1 MINVITKEDDLP
13 SPKVVKLT
21 SKQIDKD
28 VDIIVS
34 GIDKVKVNL
43 ANCCCPVFGDEIV
56 GYITKGNGITI
67 HRINCHN
74 LDMLEDRT
82 VDVIWNEITNKKYL
96 TFLLIYTNTSDNHMM
111 DLMQAISIQNVSVDS
126 FKTLTRGV
134 HIMYEMSCY
143 VSSVEQIDKINMNLI
158 KLPYVEKI
166 EREMR

>member
-1 MINVITKEDDLP
+1 
-13 SPKVVKLT
+13 
-21 SKQIDKD
+21 
-28 VDIIVS
+28 
-34 GIDKVKVNL
+34 
-43 ANCCCPVFGDEIV
+43 
-56 GYITKGNGITI
+56 
-67 HRINCHN
+67 
-74 LDMLEDRT
+74 MLEDRT